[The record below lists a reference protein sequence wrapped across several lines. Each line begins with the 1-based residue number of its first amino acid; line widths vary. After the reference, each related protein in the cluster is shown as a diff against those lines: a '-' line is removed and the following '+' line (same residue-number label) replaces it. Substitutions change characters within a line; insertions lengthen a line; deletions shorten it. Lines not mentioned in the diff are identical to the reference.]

1 MDRVQLRRDSL
12 ERWES
17 LNPML
22 LEGEIGLVLDTK
34 SFKIGDGIHNWND
47 LDYSSNPTILQE
59 LGDSESAIISQKVI
73 TQKLTSLC
81 TKLGIDI
88 NTL

>member
-1 MDRVQLRRDSL
+1 MDRFQLRRDSL

-17 LNPML
+17 LNPIL

-59 LGDSESAIISQKVI
+59 LGDSESAIIS
-73 TQKLTSLC
+73 
-81 TKLGIDI
+81 
-88 NTL
+88 